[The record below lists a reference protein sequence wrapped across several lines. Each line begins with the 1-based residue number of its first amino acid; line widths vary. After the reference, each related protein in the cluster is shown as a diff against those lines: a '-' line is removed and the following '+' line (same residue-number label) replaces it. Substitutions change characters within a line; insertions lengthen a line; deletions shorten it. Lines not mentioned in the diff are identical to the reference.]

1 MTESSPQVPRAPQ
14 EPRASD
20 EPRAP
25 HPEQERGWVRAT
37 RSLLLCLSLAFLV
50 AYSVQVL
57 ATDLTGDE
65 RTALTLFIS
74 ATWTLFVVEYLVRFL
89 RASRKARFVRETPV
103 ELLAVIVPVF
113 RPLLLLSY
121 LHRIP
126 ALRGRSGSA
135 VRGRVVSYAALF
147 AVLFVYS
154 ISLGVL
160 AAERGAPG
168 ANIETFGDALW
179 WACVTIATVGYGDY
193 YPVTALGRILAVMLM
208 AGGIVIV
215 GVATATIVSVLG
227 DRIRRT
233 PAERSRD

>member
-1 MTESSPQVPRAPQ
+1 MTESSPHEQRTPDAL
-14 EPRASD
+14 
-20 EPRAP
+20 
-25 HPEQERGWVRAT
+25 HPERPERESRWVRAT
-37 RSLLLCLSLAFLV
+37 RSLLLCLSLAFIV
-50 AYSVQVL
+50 TYSVQVL
-57 ATDLTGDE
+57 DTRLTGGE
-65 RTALTLFIS
+65 RTTLALFIS
-74 ATWTLFVVEYLVRFL
+74 ATWALFVVEYVVRFA
-89 RASRKARFVRETPV
+89 RAPHKARFVRETPI

-168 ANIETFGDALW
+168 ANIETFGDAVW
-179 WACVTIATVGYGDY
+179 WACVTIATVGYGDF

-227 DRIRRT
+227 ERIRQA
-233 PAERSRD
+233 PGGRSRG

>member
-1 MTESSPQVPRAPQ
+1 MTERSPDDQH
-14 EPRASD
+14 
-20 EPRAP
+20 AP
-25 HPEQERGWVRAT
+25 HPPHESGWVRAT
-37 RSLLLCLSLAFLV
+37 RSLLLALSLAFIV

-57 ATDLTGDE
+57 DPTLSDAE
-65 RTALTLFIS
+65 RTALGVFIA
-74 ATWTLFVVEYLVRFL
+74 ATWAIFVVEYLVRFL
-89 RASRKARFVRETPV
+89 IAPHKARFVRETPI
-103 ELLAVIVPVF
+103 ELLAVVIPVF
-113 RPLLLLSY
+113 RPLLLLAY

-168 ANIETFGDALW
+168 SNIETFGDSLW

-227 DRIRRT
+227 ERIRQAPRG
-233 PAERSRD
+233 RSRD